1 MLKFSL
7 KNLNIVKSIAIFPLL
22 FVLVLAFGLITTIL
36 PALAEDNG
44 PGLEITE
51 RVIMGYMQPED
62 ADEIHDYRYV
72 TEDVHFLDVA
82 TGQPMATNRE
92 ELIAGMNYFYN
103 VAFDIEEVKGMD
115 LLIGNGEAVLEWT
128 LVGTHTGEFA
138 GIPATGR
145 NIEVPMIGRY
155 VLQQE
160 YPHHIEEARI
170 YLMINI
176 LMDQLLAAEQ

>member
-1 MLKFSL
+1 MFEITL
-7 KNLNIVKSIAIFPLL
+7 NRLNIITDSGIFLLL
-22 FVLVLAFGLITTIL
+22 FVIVLTAGLIITSL
-36 PALAEDNG
+36 PAAADENG

-51 RVIMGYMQPED
+51 SVIMGYMQPED

-72 TEDVHFLDVA
+72 TEDVFFLDVA
-82 TGQPMATNRE
+82 TGQPMASNRE
-92 ELIAGMNYFYN
+92 ELIAGMDYFYN
-103 VAFDIEEVKGMD
+103 VAFDIEEIRGMD
-115 LLIGNGEAVLEWT
+115 MLIGNGEAVLEWT

>member
-7 KNLNIVKSIAIFPLL
+7 KNLNIVKSIAVFSLL
-22 FVLVLAFGLITTIL
+22 FVLVLASGLIITFM

-62 ADEIHDYRYV
+62 TDEIHDYRYV

-103 VAFDIEEVKGMD
+103 VAFDIEEIKGMD

-145 NIEVPMIGRY
+145 NIEVPMVGRY

-176 LMDQLLAAEQ
+176 LMDQLLATEQ